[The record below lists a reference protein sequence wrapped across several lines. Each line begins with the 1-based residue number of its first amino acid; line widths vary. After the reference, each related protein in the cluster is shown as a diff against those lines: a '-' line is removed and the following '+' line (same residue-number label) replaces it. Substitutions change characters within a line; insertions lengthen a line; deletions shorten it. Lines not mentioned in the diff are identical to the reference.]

1 MLHAA
6 NVSDEV
12 LRILQPINFTQIP
25 VDDLRANLRS
35 TLDGGLANNFNVIRD
50 SARIGFQHR
59 RFVAL
64 AMNEA
69 GIATRSVLQ
78 LVVDRNRMT
87 GRFGFELPS
96 KPNCGSMLF
105 VRRRNRTRR
114 IVSSSSSKEDETPDS
129 PVILPL
135 QNLPLPNAYANVPT
149 GIDHVIMDAIVRR
162 VKISRGGR
170 GNKLCCRN
178 KRGNILKACATA
190 GDIHKYVYRTFG
202 EAFERYEEWIFTGT
216 GRVRSLF

>member
-35 TLDGGLANNFNVIRD
+35 TLDGGLANKFNVIRD
-50 SARIGFQHR
+50 SAQIGFQQR

-78 LVVDRNRMT
+78 LVVDCNRIT

-105 VRRRNRTRR
+105 VWRQNRTGR
-114 IVSSSSSKEDETPDS
+114 IDEEDETPDS

-135 QNLPLPNAYANVPT
+135 PNLPLPNAYANIPT